1 MTSLLKI
8 DTGSSRAEAA
18 LTERANEQSHVLRDR
33 DTAVEPGGSV
43 SNERGRAT
51 MNSLT

>member
-18 LTERANEQSHVLRDR
+18 LTERANEQSHVLRER
-33 DTAVEPGGSV
+33 DTDSGA
-43 SNERGRAT
+43 RG
-51 MNSLT
+51 

>member
-18 LTERANEQSHVLRDR
+18 LTERANEQSHILRNR
-33 DTAVEPGGSV
+33 DTGMGYGGRT
-43 SNERGRAT
+43 ERW
-51 MNSLT
+51 SK